1 MEMETSGCGCGGGVV
16 VGDGGGFPGRFQ
28 QRVYTVIPPSLQTA
42 YYLLRTGF
50 PYGGIPY
57 VCERDHGFS

>member
-1 MEMETSGCGCGGGVV
+1 MEMETSGCGGGGVV